1 MSELFQ
7 TEESLSPE
15 LQWLSEAKRA
25 GMTTTET
32 GLSNPSDKWSAG
44 LIKRRETL
52 NGYLAYGATEFEA
65 ANAVCF
71 ESGLFPTFDQW
82 KLERAKQ

>member
-25 GMTTTET
+25 GIATFEIETEAQE
-32 GLSNPSDKWSAG
+32 PSEKWSA
-44 LIKRRETL
+44 
-52 NGYLAYGATEFEA
+52 LAYSLLSSWVTFAATELEA
-65 ANAVCF
+65 VDAVCL
-71 ESGLFPTFDQW
+71 ESGRFPTFDQW
-82 KLERAKQ
+82 KLERAKR